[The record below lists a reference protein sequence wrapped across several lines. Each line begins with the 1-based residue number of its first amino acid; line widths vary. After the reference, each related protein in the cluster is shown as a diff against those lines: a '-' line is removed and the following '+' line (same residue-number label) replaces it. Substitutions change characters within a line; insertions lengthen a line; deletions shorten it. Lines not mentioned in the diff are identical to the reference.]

1 MSYSKDFFSE
11 MLHRTDGIWRW
22 EKYSALH
29 ASCFVIYQPNI
40 VGHLTGSH
48 LWKDFLRLMYVLSF
62 NHRRSIVK
70 LLLYCGIQA
79 IDPTQPSISPSFP
92 LSQLFSYCY
101 HYLCHFPLF
110 TYLLEPIKQFVERRG
125 GGMDLTPK
133 QALPH
138 CTQNTHTPSI
148 HMYALS

>member
-1 MSYSKDFFSE
+1 M
-11 MLHRTDGIWRW
+11 
-22 EKYSALH
+22 
-29 ASCFVIYQPNI
+29 IYQPNI

-125 GGMDLTPK
+125 GGHGFDTETSPTSLYPE
-133 QALPH
+133 H
-138 CTQNTHTPSI
+138 THTLHSHVRI
-148 HMYALS
+148 ILSQTIRGV

>member
-1 MSYSKDFFSE
+1 M
-11 MLHRTDGIWRW
+11 
-22 EKYSALH
+22 
-29 ASCFVIYQPNI
+29 IYQPNI

-48 LWKDFLRLMYVLSF
+48 LWKDFLGLMYVLSF
-62 NHRRSIVK
+62 NHRSSIVK

-101 HYLCHFPLF
+101 HYLCRFPLF

-125 GGMDLTPK
+125 GGHGFDTETSPTSLYPEHTHPPFTCTHYPK
-133 QALPH
+133 PKHSRCVA
-138 CTQNTHTPSI
+138 
-148 HMYALS
+148 